1 MLEISA
7 GVEQQLRVDVPKGD
21 ALAVTLMGAQGLK
34 VTKASGDE
42 WQKEAEVLSKTM
54 RGQMVPP
61 DIFDLALK
69 ERDAYRRSKTAGPG
83 R

>member
-1 MLEISA
+1 
-7 GVEQQLRVDVPKGD
+7 
-21 ALAVTLMGAQGLK
+21 MGAQGLK

-42 WQKEAEVLSKTM
+42 WQQEAEVLSKTM

-61 DIFDLALK
+61 DIFDLAVK
-69 ERDAYRRSKTAGPG
+69 ERDAFRQRSKSASPA

>member
-1 MLEISA
+1 
-7 GVEQQLRVDVPKGD
+7 VDVPKGD
-21 ALAVTLMGAQGLK
+21 ALAVTVMGAQGLK
-34 VTKASGDE
+34 VTRATGAE
-42 WQKEAEVLSKTM
+42 WQREAEVLSKTM

-69 ERDAYRRSKTAGPG
+69 ERDAYRQRKVAGAG